1 MQVIFDFLYVFLI
14 NIGQVK
20 VNWKAKCDLL
30 YVYLTN
36 FDHHLLDTTTLKFC
50 DLDLTFKVIQV
61 QRS

>member
-1 MQVIFDFLYVFLI
+1 MYVFLI

-20 VNWKAKCDLL
+20 VNWKAICDLL
-30 YVYLTN
+30 YAYLTN